1 MQRLGMKKLN
11 ELYHKDKPR
20 EKLLQKGVKALQNDE
35 LIAILIGSGI
45 KGKDVRKL
53 SKEIEEM
60 INKNFPELTLDK
72 LSSIKGLGSAKAS
85 VILAAVEL
93 GRRYHTK
100 SNKKINDANDT
111 YELLKEYADKKQE
124 YFLSITLDGAMNVID
139 KRVIF
144 IGTLNQS
151 IIHPRE
157 VFADAIT
164 DRANSIIIAHNH
176 PSGELTPSDADIQ
189 ITKRLQEVSKLIGIE
204 LLDHLIITKGGFYS
218 FSQEGM
224 LI

>member
-1 MQRLGMKKLN
+1 MKKLN

-20 EKLLQKGVKALQNDE
+20 EKLLQKGVRALQNDE

-53 SKEIEEM
+53 SKEITET
-60 INKNFPELTLDK
+60 INKIFPDLTFDK
-72 LSSIKGLGSAKAS
+72 LSSIKGLGSAKAC
-85 VILAAVEL
+85 VILAAIEL

-100 SNKKINDANDT
+100 SNKKINDSKDA

-124 YFLSITLDGAMNVID
+124 YFLSLTLDGAMNVIN
-139 KRVIF
+139 KRVVF
-144 IGTLNQS
+144 IGTLTQS

-157 VFADAIT
+157 VFADAIA

-176 PSGELTPSDADIQ
+176 PSGQLTPSGNDIE
-189 ITKRLQEVSKLIGIE
+189 ITKRLQEVGKLVGIE
-204 LLDHLIITKGGFYS
+204 LLDHIIISKNGFYS
-218 FSQEGM
+218 FAKEGM
-224 LI
+224 LL

>member
-1 MQRLGMKKLN
+1 MKKLN

-20 EKLLQKGVKALQNDE
+20 EKLTQKGVGALQNDE

-53 SKEIEEM
+53 SKEIEDI
-60 INKNFPELTLDK
+60 INKTFPNLTFEK
-72 LSSIKGLGSAKAS
+72 LSSIKGLGSAKTAI
-85 VILAAVEL
+85 ILAAVEL

-100 SNKKINDANDT
+100 SNKKINDANDA

-139 KRVIF
+139 KRIIF

-157 VFADAIT
+157 VFADAIA

-176 PSGELTPSDADIQ
+176 PSGELTPSNADIE
-189 ITKRLQEVSKLIGIE
+189 ITKRLQEVGKLIGIE

>member
-1 MQRLGMKKLN
+1 MKKLN

-20 EKLLQKGVKALQNDE
+20 EKLIQKGVKALQNDE

-53 SKEIEEM
+53 SKEIEE
-60 INKNFPELTLDK
+60 IIDKNFPNLSPEK
-72 LSSIKGLGSAKAS
+72 LFSIKGLGNAKVS

-93 GRRYHTK
+93 GRRYYTK
-100 SNKKINDANDT
+100 NNNKINDAKDT
-111 YELLKEYADKKQE
+111 YELLKEYANKKQE
-124 YFLSITLDGAMNVID
+124 YFLSITLDGAMNVIN
-139 KRVIF
+139 KRVVF

-157 VFADAIT
+157 IFADAIA

-176 PSGELTPSDADIQ
+176 PSGELTPSGNDIE
-189 ITKRLQEVSKLIGIE
+189 ITKRLQEVGKLIGIE
-204 LLDHLIITKGGFYS
+204 LLDHLIITKEGFYS